1 MRAKALTKSYL
12 QEIGITALYQGKDGT
27 WAATRSFRTG
37 SGSLQS
43 SQVRQRMNNG
53 VPSLAF
59 SVNGKTIQLSLA
71 RVIYVWYF
79 RDIYEDEVIAF
90 VDGNSKRLD
99 VENIVCVSLDEAKR
113 MSSRTAEQCAADWA
127 EHARKFGPLM
137 QG

>member
-1 MRAKALTKSYL
+1 
-12 QEIGITALYQGKDGT
+12 
-27 WAATRSFRTG
+27 
-37 SGSLQS
+37 
-43 SQVRQRMNNG
+43 MNNG

-90 VDGNSKRLD
+90 VDGNSRRLD

-113 MSSRTAEQCAADWA
+113 MSSRTAEQCATDWA